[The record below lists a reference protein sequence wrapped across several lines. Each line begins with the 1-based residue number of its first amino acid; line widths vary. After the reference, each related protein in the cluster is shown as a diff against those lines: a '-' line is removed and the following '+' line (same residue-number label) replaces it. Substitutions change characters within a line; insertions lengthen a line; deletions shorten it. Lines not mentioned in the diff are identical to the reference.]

1 MSKNKIKDN
10 IESIDIND
18 KYAITKSERT
28 PESCSWY
35 EVANENLITAKILLD
50 NKRIPHT
57 IFFLQQSIE
66 CIIKAI
72 LLENK
77 LIDNVKGF
85 NHKPEEA
92 IVQFLKSKQSD
103 SVKILDHINEK
114 MSNEKD
120 FVSRL
125 KTMSAI
131 ANTLTTQYNN
141 IVDLDEKIFKEIEY
155 TNNIIYC
162 FAILFSTTQQNTR
175 YPERANNNTD
185 GNKRW
190 NLPNEMYQETA
201 ETLDELNSIMP
212 FFKFILDTVY
222 NHTNNKKNE

>member
-10 IESIDIND
+10 IEVIDIND

-35 EVANENLITAKILLD
+35 EVANENLITAEILLD

-77 LIDNVKGF
+77 IINDVKDF

-92 IVQFLKSKQSD
+92 ILQFLEREQSYSKE
-103 SVKILDHINEK
+103 ILDYIKKK
-114 MSNEKD
+114 MSYRRD

-125 KTMSAI
+125 KTMNEI
-131 ANTLTTQYNN
+131 VNKLTRQYNN
-141 IVDLDEKIFKEIEY
+141 IVDLYEKIFKEIEY

-175 YPERANNNTD
+175 YPESANNNTD
-185 GNKRW
+185 DNKRW

>member
-77 LIDNVKGF
+77 IINDVKDF

-92 IVQFLKSKQSD
+92 IVQFLEREQSD

-125 KTMSAI
+125 KTMNEI
-131 ANTLTTQYNN
+131 VNKLTRQYNN
-141 IVDLDEKIFKEIEY
+141 IVDLYEKIFKEIEY

-175 YPERANNNTD
+175 YPESANNNTD

>member
-10 IESIDIND
+10 IEIIDIND

-35 EVANENLITAKILLD
+35 EVANENLITAEILLD

-77 LIDNVKGF
+77 IINDVKDF

-92 IVQFLKSKQSD
+92 ILQFLEREQSYSKE
-103 SVKILDHINEK
+103 ILDYIKKK
-114 MSNEKD
+114 MSYRRD

-125 KTMSAI
+125 KTMNEI
-131 ANTLTTQYNN
+131 VNKLTRQYNN
-141 IVDLDEKIFKEIEY
+141 IVDLYEKIFKEIEY

-175 YPERANNNTD
+175 YPESANNNTD
-185 GNKRW
+185 DNKRW

>member
-35 EVANENLITAKILLD
+35 KVANENLITAKILLD

-77 LIDNVKGF
+77 FIDNVKDF

-92 IVQFLKSKQSD
+92 IVQFLKREQSD

-131 ANTLTTQYNN
+131 VNTLTTQYDN
-141 IVDLDEKIFKEIEY
+141 IVDLDKKIFKEKEY
-155 TNNIIYC
+155 TKNIIYC

-175 YPERANNNTD
+175 YPESTNNNAD
-185 GNKRW
+185 GNNRL
-190 NLPNEMYQETA
+190 NLPNEIYQETT
-201 ETLDELNSIMP
+201 ETLKGLDSIILFFEYILN
-212 FFKFILDTVY
+212 KVY
-222 NHTNNKKNE
+222 NHTNDKKNE

>member
-10 IESIDIND
+10 IEIIDIND
-18 KYAITKSERT
+18 KYAITNSERSS
-28 PESCSWY
+28 ESCSWY

-77 LIDNVKGF
+77 IINDVKDF

-92 IVQFLKSKQSD
+92 ILQFLEREQSYSKE
-103 SVKILDHINEK
+103 ILDYIK
-114 MSNEKD
+114 KTMSDRRD

-131 ANTLTTQYNN
+131 VNTLTTQYDN
-141 IVDLDEKIFKEIEY
+141 IIESDEKTIKKIEY

-162 FAILFSTTQQNTR
+162 FAILFRTTQQNTR
-175 YPERANNNTD
+175 YPESANNNTD

>member
-175 YPERANNNTD
+175 YPESTNNNTG

-201 ETLDELNSIMP
+201 ELLDGLNSIMS
-212 FFKFILDTVY
+212 FLKFILDTVY